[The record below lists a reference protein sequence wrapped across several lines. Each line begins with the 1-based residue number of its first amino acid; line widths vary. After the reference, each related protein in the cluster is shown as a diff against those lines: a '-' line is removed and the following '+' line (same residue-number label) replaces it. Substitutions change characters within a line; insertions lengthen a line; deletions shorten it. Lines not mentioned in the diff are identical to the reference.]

1 VGCGGVS
8 YVEVAIWVDL
18 NNNGSFD
25 GSDGYYNG
33 TNWTSMSEQPLLATY
48 SSGNWSFTLPSPLPN
63 NNARYYVQVRAT
75 DGAGNTGAWTAQN
88 SWYFVM
94 DNTNPSISVTFPT
107 SGSYTNGT
115 QTVQFTVTE
124 TNPGT
129 TEASFDGTN
138 WTTVTSGT
146 TQISAITGWTSLP
159 EGTFTIYF
167 RHTDCA
173 GNQVN
178 TSVTNVTKDVTAP
191 TVSNITRNSPT
202 NQCINN
208 TVTSVTW
215 QIQFSEPVSG
225 LTGSN
230 LSLQQVSGSF
240 TASLNTIGGIPLTAT
255 WTADYN
261 TLSGEGETRLILS
274 STTGITDQ
282 AGNTLAS
289 TFTTGE
295 TYIRDVTNPA
305 ITINY
310 PTSTTITN
318 GTQTLQFTV
327 TETNTY
333 TVEARIN
340 SGTYGTVT
348 SGTTTIDNVDGWT
361 SVSDGS
367 TFTIDFRVTDCAGNQ
382 IVQSVSNVTKDITA
396 PSVTSVVRQSP
407 SSSCTNASSV
417 TFRVTFSENINPST
431 LLTSDFTLTTTGT
444 ATGTISSITTVT
456 ANTVFD
462 VTVTGVSG
470 DGTIRLDVNA
480 NAVEDLGG
488 NQGPTTAYT
497 SGETYTI
504 DNTAPVISV
513 TYPTSGTYTNGSQTL
528 NFSVTEVNSY
538 TVEARIGSASYG
550 IVATSTPIGS
560 VNGWSSVTDGSTFT
574 IDFQVTDCAGNVGT
588 TSISNLHKDITAPV
602 LQSFTLSCDNQTGT
616 ASFSEGVYTNNNATG
631 SLNLSTD
638 LTITKTG
645 GNATYNGATINH
657 TAGNS
662 TATFNLSWSGTFNGN
677 EIVTLQTVA
686 ANQIFDAAGNALA
699 HPSSKSDTAYAPI
712 VINSNPSD
720 YTTCANG
727 NATFSASGSGG
738 LKAKLIWRE
747 STDNGTTWY
756 NVTNGG
762 TNPTYSGATTGTLS
776 LTNVPSSYNG
786 YKYHLV
792 IYNGCYADSTMNAT
806 LNVVSP
812 SLSGPSN
819 GSACYGSVNNN
830 FTATAV
836 GGAPYS
842 FTWEYYNGS
851 SWSTVSNGSPA
862 GANYNINTVGNQS
875 TLTITG
881 NIAAGT
887 YQYRV
892 SVTTN
897 CGSAGPNSFTLT
909 VNPLPDDKTVSA
921 QNSTVCVGSGTNIIV
936 QNSQS
941 GVNYQLR
948 IGTSNV
954 GSPVAGTGGNINLPT
969 GNLTSNTTFNVL
981 ATNTSTGCSLQL
993 TNTPTVIVEQTPI
1006 APTITKY
1013 PNTTSV
1019 CAGTYVSATFS
1030 SGSGGNGT
1038 ETYEYR
1044 YDGTGSWS
1052 PYTPG
1057 SNLSTTGHTLVEI
1070 RAIRNAS
1077 VCTPATNS
1085 VSWTVTSG
1093 FSVTCSSNT
1102 PVCQGSTLNLS
1113 ANPSGGSGNYSYSW
1127 SGPNG
1132 FSSTQQNPTRA
1143 NMTTADAGLYIVTV
1157 TDNVSGCSSV
1167 CSTLVVVNT
1176 PPSFTTQPTDGK
1188 IVYGNSGTVF
1198 TPTVSGATSYQ
1209 WYRDDDGN
1217 GYNGTPVSGAT
1228 SANFSVSNAQFT
1240 DDGRY
1245 YLAATNDC
1253 GTTNSNYVRLKVAPT
1268 QGSGISLISRTNST
1282 FQFSWTRGNGDGI
1295 LITAKAGTTSTITPN
1310 DGSTYTANSTFGSG
1324 DNLGSGTYAIYN
1336 GTGTSMLLTGLTNNT
1351 NYTLRLFEYKNA
1363 TLGIVYNEN
1372 SSSNNPR
1379 TFKTLPRDIGEA
1391 NFKGEQFALSEIS
1404 PNPVADGEVSF
1415 FLISPVEAKV
1425 TIEIVNSQ
1433 GNVLSTQEYLAK
1445 EGVND
1450 ITIFL
1455 YNLQTQFASGL
1466 YFVRVSGLGET
1477 LQQPF
1482 IYLP

>member
-1 VGCGGVS
+1 
-8 YVEVAIWVDL
+8 
-18 NNNGSFD
+18 
-25 GSDGYYNG
+25 
-33 TNWTSMSEQPLLATY
+33 
-48 SSGNWSFTLPSPLPN
+48 
-63 NNARYYVQVRAT
+63 
-75 DGAGNTGAWTAQN
+75 
-88 SWYFVM
+88 
-94 DNTNPSISVTFPT
+94 
-107 SGSYTNGT
+107 
-115 QTVQFTVTE
+115 
-124 TNPGT
+124 
-129 TEASFDGTN
+129 
-138 WTTVTSGT
+138 
-146 TQISAITGWTSLP
+146 
-159 EGTFTIYF
+159 
-167 RHTDCA
+167 
-173 GNQVN
+173 
-178 TSVTNVTKDVTAP
+178 
-191 TVSNITRNSPT
+191 
-202 NQCINN
+202 
-208 TVTSVTW
+208 
-215 QIQFSEPVSG
+215 
-225 LTGSN
+225 
-230 LSLQQVSGSF
+230 
-240 TASLNTIGGIPLTAT
+240 
-255 WTADYN
+255 
-261 TLSGEGETRLILS
+261 
-274 STTGITDQ
+274 
-282 AGNTLAS
+282 
-289 TFTTGE
+289 
-295 TYIRDVTNPA
+295 
-305 ITINY
+305 
-310 PTSTTITN
+310 
-318 GTQTLQFTV
+318 LQFTV

-340 SGTYGTVT
+340 SGTYGIVT
-348 SGTTTIDNVDGWT
+348 SGTTTIGSVDGWT

-396 PSVTSVVRQSP
+396 PSVISVVKYSP

-417 TFRVTFSENINPST
+417 TFEVTFSENIDPST
-431 LLTSDFTLTTTGT
+431 LSTSDFTLATTGT
-444 ATGTISSITTVT
+444 ATGTISSISTVT

-480 NAVEDLGG
+480 NAVDDPAG
-488 NQGPTTAYT
+488 NHGPTSAYT

-513 TYPTSGTYTNGSQTL
+513 TYPTSGTYTNGTQTL
-528 NFSVTEVNSY
+528 QFSITDANSY
-538 TVEARIGSASYG
+538 QTQASFDNLTWTNVTSGSTDIQS
-550 IVATSTPIGS
+550 I
-560 VNGWSSVTDGSTFT
+560 NGWSSIADGATFT
-574 IDFQVTDCAGNVGT
+574 LYLKHTDCVGNVGT
-588 TSISNLHKDITAPV
+588 TSIANLHKDITAPV
-602 LQSFTLSCDNQTGT
+602 LQSFTLGCNNQTGT
-616 ASFSEGVYTNNNATG
+616 ATFSEGVYTNNNATG

-645 GNATYNGATINH
+645 GIATYLGATINH
-657 TAGNS
+657 TAGSN

-677 EIVTLQTVA
+677 ELVTLQTVTS
-686 ANQIFDAAGNALA
+686 NEIFDAAGNALA

-738 LKAKLIWRE
+738 LKAKMIWRE
-747 STDNGTTWY
+747 STNNGTTWY
-756 NVTNGG
+756 NVTDGG

-776 LTNVPSSYNG
+776 LTNVPSSYDG

-792 IYNGCYADSTMNAT
+792 IYNGCYADSTTNAT
-806 LNVVSP
+806 LSVVSP
-812 SLSGPSN
+812 SLTGPSN

-842 FTWEYYNGS
+842 FTWEYLDGS

-862 GANYNINTVGNQS
+862 GANYNINNVGNQS

-881 NIAAGT
+881 TNIAAGT
-887 YQYRV
+887 YNYRV

-897 CGSAGPNSFTLT
+897 CGSAGPKSFTLT
-909 VNPLPDDKTVSA
+909 VNPLPDDKTVYA
-921 QNSTVCVGSGTNIIV
+921 QSTTVCEGSGTYIIV

-948 IGTSNV
+948 IGTAPV
-954 GSPVAGTGGNINLPT
+954 GSPVAGTGSDISLPT

-981 ATNTSTGCSLQL
+981 ATTASTLCSRQL
-993 TNTPTVIVEQTPI
+993 TTTPTVNVEQTPV
-1006 APTITKY
+1006 APTITKN
-1013 PNTTSV
+1013 PNTISV

-1030 SGSGGNGT
+1030 NGSGGNGT

-1052 PYTPG
+1052 SYTPG
-1057 SNLSTTGHTLVEI
+1057 QNLSTSGQHTLVEI
-1070 RAIRNAS
+1070 RATRNAS

-1093 FSVTCSSNT
+1093 LSVGCSSNS

-1132 FSSTQQNPTRA
+1132 FSSTQQNPTIA
-1143 NMTTADAGLYIVTV
+1143 NMTTADAGWYVVTV

-1167 CSTLVVVNT
+1167 CSTQVVVNT
-1176 PPSFTTQPTDGK
+1176 PPSFTAQPTDGK

-1228 SANFSVSNAQFT
+1228 SASFSVSNAQFT
-1240 DDGRY
+1240 DDGMY

-1295 LITAKAGTTSTITPN
+1295 LITAKAGTNSNTTPN
-1310 DGSTYTANSTFGSG
+1310 DGSTYTANSAFGSG
-1324 DNLGSGTYAIYN
+1324 DNLGSNTYAIYN

-1363 TLGIVYNEN
+1363 TLGIVYNTN
-1372 SSSNNPR
+1372 TSSNNPR
-1379 TFKTLPRDIGEA
+1379 TYKTLPRDIGEV